1 MKVIIYTLTPEGT
14 IPNYVIDGG
23 QFPVENNKD
32 FPQNLDLVGAAMD
45 SALEIGFN
53 DEAALLGYVENK
65 GFTFTD
71 SITEE
76 VIPLEIMVNRVWNH
90 FAEAAAALG

>member
-45 SALEIGFN
+45 NALEEGFS

-71 SITEE
+71 FITEE
-76 VIPLEIMVNRVWNH
+76 VIPLEIMVNRVWNQ
-90 FAEAAAALG
+90 FAEATTL

>member
-1 MKVIIYTLTPEGT
+1 MKVITYTLTPEGT
-14 IPNYVIDGG
+14 IPNYIINGG

-45 SALEIGFN
+45 NALEEGFS
-53 DEAALLGYVENK
+53 DEAALLEYVENK

-71 SITEE
+71 FITEE
-76 VIPLEIMVNRVWNH
+76 VIPLEIMVNRVWAKIN
-90 FAEAAAALG
+90 E

>member
-45 SALEIGFN
+45 NAPEEGFS
-53 DEAALLGYVENK
+53 DEAAFLVYIENK

-76 VIPLEIMVNRVWNH
+76 VIPLEIMVNRVWSH
-90 FAEAAAALG
+90 FAEATAL

>member
-1 MKVIIYTLTPEGT
+1 MKVITYTLTPEGT
-14 IPNYVIDGG
+14 IPDYIIDGG

-45 SALEIGFN
+45 NAPEKGFS
-53 DEAALLGYVENK
+53 DEAALLGYIENK
-65 GFTFTD
+65 GFVFTD

-76 VIPLEIMVNRVWNH
+76 VIPLEIMVNRVWSH
-90 FAEAAAALG
+90 FAEATTL